1 MTKLRYLAVLLALMA
16 HGAYAE
22 TAYVTDILRLG
33 LHAAQDTSDQ
43 PFRTL
48 VSGSELEVLQRLPNY
63 AEVQTTD
70 GRRGWV
76 KSAYLVDEKP
86 AQLIVAETRAELEA
100 VRAELSI
107 AKVARAAAEDELQR
121 IVSDAESKVGKVVSM
136 ETTVEDLTQ
145 RNAELEARLEAYR
158 GAVPLT
164 WAGAATIVALV
175 AGLLFGLWVFD
186 AYVRHRHGGFRVY

>member
-1 MTKLRYLAVLLALMA
+1 MTKLRYLTVLLALMG
-16 HGAYAE
+16 HCAYAE

-33 LHAAQDTSDQ
+33 LYASQDTSEQ
-43 PFRTL
+43 PIRML
-48 VSGSELEVLQRLPNY
+48 VSGAELEVLQRVPNY

-76 KSAYLVDEKP
+76 TSAYLVADKP
-86 AQLIVAETRAELEA
+86 AQLIVAETQAELEA
-100 VRAELSI
+100 VREELRVAS
-107 AKVARAAAEDELQR
+107 VARAAAEDELQR

-136 ETTVEDLTQ
+136 ETSVTDLTQ

-158 GAVPLT
+158 GAVPMS

-175 AGLLFGLWVFD
+175 AGFLFGLWVLD

>member
-48 VSGSELEVLQRLPNY
+48 VSGSELEVLRRLPNY